1 MKLLKPYL
9 DTQVLKLARVL
20 ETPSLGGS
28 SEQHNDW
35 IALSQG
41 GANWHLTAEKV
52 VYALHGAHHARATS
66 SGFRTTREDWLGRQ

>member
-9 DTQVLKLARVL
+9 DAQVLKLARVL

-28 SEQHNDW
+28 SEQHNGW

-41 GANWHLTAEKV
+41 GANWMLAAQKV
-52 VYALHGAHHARATS
+52 IDALQGALLH
-66 SGFRTTREDWLGRQ
+66 